1 MSERKIPQLKLSFR
15 SIVIIG
21 LIVFVLYIIS
31 TGVYT
36 VKETEQAVIQTFGK
50 HTDTTGPGLHVKL
63 PWPIQSVSILPVQI
77 TQKMELGYYQDV
89 DGTYH
94 SDEEDSIM
102 ITGDMNVVN
111 IDFFLEFKISN
122 PATYLFSSEDPNEVL
137 KNLMMSS
144 VRSVVGTKNID
155 DVLTT
160 GKYEIQNEVQEMLM
174 EKLDENDIGIQIIDV
189 KVNDSEP
196 PTEEV
201 AKAFRDVET
210 AKQEKDML
218 LNQAVEYRNRKIPE
232 AKAKADQLIKD
243 AEAKKAARIAEAQ
256 GLYDRYAAVYEEYKN
271 FPDLSRTRMFLE
283 VLESSFPN
291 INVIIDE
298 SGSVSKYMPLQQGS
312 NISDVVADKE
322 SGQ

>member
-15 SIVIIG
+15 NIVIIG
-21 LIVFVLYIIS
+21 LIIFVLYIIS

-77 TQKMELGYYQDV
+77 TQKMELGYYQDI

-94 SDEEDSIM
+94 SDEADSIM

-174 EKLDENDIGIQIIDV
+174 EKLSENDIGIQIIDV

-210 AKQEKDML
+210 AKQEKDMV
-218 LNQAVEYRNRKIPE
+218 LNQAIEYRNRKIPE

-243 AEAKKAARIAEAQ
+243 AEAKKEARIAEAQ

-271 FPDLSRTRMFLE
+271 FPELSRTRMFLE

-312 NISDVVADKE
+312 NINDVVADKE

>member
-1 MSERKIPQLKLSFR
+1 MSERKIPRLKLSFR
-15 SIVIIG
+15 NIVIIG
-21 LIVFVLYIIS
+21 LIILVLYIIS

-77 TQKMELGYYQDV
+77 TQKMELGYYQDI

-94 SDEEDSIM
+94 SDEADSIM

-174 EKLDENDIGIQIIDV
+174 EKLSENDIGIQIIDV

-210 AKQEKDML
+210 AKQEKDMV
-218 LNQAVEYRNRKIPE
+218 LNQAIEYRNRKIPE

-243 AEAKKAARIAEAQ
+243 AEAKKEARIAEAQ

-271 FPDLSRTRMFLE
+271 FPELSRTRMFLE